1 MAEIDNIPEMRP
13 SFDNIRRQDE
23 GGNEHWSSRDLC
35 AAMAI
40 RLIGNSKES

>member
-13 SFDNIRRQDE
+13 SFDNIRRQDG
-23 GGNEHWSSRDLC
+23 GGNEYSSSRDL
-35 AAMAI
+35 ALLWAI

>member
-23 GGNEHWSSRDLC
+23 GGVLATC
-35 AAMAI
+35 ALLWAI

>member
-23 GGNEHWSSRDLC
+23 GGNEYWSSRDC
-35 AAMAI
+35 ALLWAI

>member
-23 GGNEHWSSRDLC
+23 GATC
-35 AAMAI
+35 ALLWAI